1 MQDRVPSSGQK
12 QKVFVIGIDCAE
24 PSLVFGPWQDDL
36 PNLRK
41 LMQAGTYGN
50 LESCIPCITVPA
62 WACMLSGKDPGQLG
76 LYGFHNRVDHSYQQM
91 RVANSKALNAPL
103 VWDYLSRVGKEVVIV
118 GVPPSYPPRPVNG
131 VMVGCF
137 LTPDTGTDYTYPASV
152 AQELK
157 SHVGEYPVD
166 VLQFRTLDKG
176 HLLKQVH
183 DMTDKHFCT
192 IEYLM
197 KKRSWDFFM
206 FVEIGMDRI
215 HHGMWRYHD
224 STHPGYEP
232 DSPFK
237 TAVYEYYRYIDERVG
252 KLLDLLDEDTAVLVV
267 SDHGCKQMK
276 GGINLNEWLIQE
288 GYLVLK
294 ERPDGTTELEDCE
307 IDWEHTRAWG
317 GGGYYG
323 RVFMNVRGREPQGI
337 IDPSEYEGVRN
348 ELVKKLESLAD
359 PQGRPMSTRA
369 YKPQDIYRE
378 CRGIPPDLIVYF
390 SQLEWRALGT
400 VGSGR
405 VHTFENDKGPDSA
418 NHSPAGM
425 LIYYDPRR
433 PGRGHVSG
441 TSLLDIAPGLMH
453 LMGLPIPGNLAGRVP
468 PFMLS

>member
-1 MQDRVPSSGQK
+1 MQIRAPSSIQR

-24 PSLVFGPWQDDL
+24 PSLVFGSWRDDL
-36 PNLRK
+36 PNLKK
-41 LMQAGTYGN
+41 LMQAGTYGK

-76 LYGFHNRVDHSYQQM
+76 LYGFHNRVDHSYQRM
-91 RVANSKALNAPL
+91 RIANSKALKAPL
-103 VWDYLSRVGKEVVIV
+103 IWDYLSRAGREVVVV
-118 GVPPSYPPRPVNG
+118 GVPPSYPPWPVNG

-137 LTPDTGTDYTYPASV
+137 LTPDTNTDYTYPASV

-157 SHVGEYPVD
+157 AHVGEYPVD
-166 VLQFRTLDKG
+166 VLQFRTLDKE

-183 DMTDKHFCT
+183 DMTDKHFSA
-192 IEYLM
+192 IEYFM
-197 KKRSWDFFM
+197 KNRSWEFFM

-224 STHPGYEP
+224 STHPGHEP
-232 DSPFK
+232 DSPYR
-237 TAVYEYYRYIDERVG
+237 TAIYEYYRYIDERIG
-252 KLLDLLDEDTAVLVV
+252 KLLDLMEDDTAVLVV

-276 GGINLNEWLIQE
+276 GGICINEWLIQE

-294 ERPDGTTELEDCE
+294 EQPDGTTQLEDCE
-307 IDWEHTRAWG
+307 VDWQHTRAWG

-323 RVFMNVRGREPQGI
+323 RVFLNVRGREPQGV
-337 IDPSEYEGVRN
+337 IDPSEYERIRD
-348 ELVKKLESLAD
+348 ELAEKLESLTD
-359 PQGRPMSTRA
+359 PEGRPMSTRA
-369 YKPQDIYRE
+369 FRPQDIYRE

-390 SQLEWRALGT
+390 SQLEWRSIGT
-400 VGSGR
+400 VGSGQIY
-405 VHTFENDKGPDSA
+405 TFENDRGPDSA

-433 PGRGHVSG
+433 PGRGYVSD
-441 TSLLDIAPGLMH
+441 TSLLDIGPGLMH
-453 LMGLPIPGNLAGRVP
+453 LMGLPIPKDLAGRIP